1 MFLKS
6 FRLYN
11 NLLMYTYTADDKSDM
26 WQKQEGM

>member
-1 MFLKS
+1 MFLNS

-11 NLLMYTYTADDKSDM
+11 NLLNLDDDKLDM